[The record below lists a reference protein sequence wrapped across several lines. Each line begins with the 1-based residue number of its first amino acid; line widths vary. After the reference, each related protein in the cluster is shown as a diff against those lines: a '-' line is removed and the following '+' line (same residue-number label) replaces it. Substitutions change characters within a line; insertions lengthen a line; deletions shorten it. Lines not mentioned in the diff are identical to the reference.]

1 MENQITLTAD
11 TKEALNKLIDKK
23 LKEGYLLSGGGMF
36 KGDDDKL
43 TQIMKLPCCIDPEMS
58 LASGIKLVIFAAF
71 YGFIIYYV
79 F

>member
-1 MENQITLTAD
+1 MTLTAD

-36 KGDDDKL
+36 KGEGDQL
-43 TQIMKLPCCIDPEMS
+43 NQNMNLPRCIDPEMS
-58 LASGIKLVIFAAF
+58 MASGIKLVIFAAV
-71 YGFIIYYV
+71 YGVIIYYV